1 VLNTNST
8 GTLFRGNTPA
18 SASWKYYSK
27 LVGLEYLWNTIS
39 DEIYL
44 LIEKTSKGEIS
55 TEVCDISF
63 L

>member
-1 VLNTNST
+1 MNST
-8 GTLFRGNTPA
+8 GALFRENTPA
-18 SASWKYYSK
+18 CANWKYYNK

-55 TEVCDISF
+55 TEVCDNSF